1 MAADSIFT
9 CSSCGKVNLAAV
21 EHFREQEANL
31 HELEAV
37 LAKIQ
42 QELELSD
49 VEIAYFATPNGSHFH
64 RPECIWIEGIP
75 SEKLTGFYSHEEAV
89 SADYKPCKTCR
100 A

>member
-9 CSSCGKVNLAAV
+9 RSSCGKVNLAAV

-42 QELELSD
+42 QELELSYQ
-49 VEIAYFATPNGSHFH
+49 VRLNSFGYHAAFGHQ
-64 RPECIWIEGIP
+64 W
-75 SEKLTGFYSHEEAV
+75 
-89 SADYKPCKTCR
+89 
-100 A
+100 